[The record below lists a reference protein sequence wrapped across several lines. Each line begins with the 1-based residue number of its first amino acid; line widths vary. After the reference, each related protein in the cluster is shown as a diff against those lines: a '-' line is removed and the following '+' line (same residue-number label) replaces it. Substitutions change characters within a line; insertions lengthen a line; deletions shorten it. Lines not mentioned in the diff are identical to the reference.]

1 MTQRV
6 RPLLHRFVLAAA
18 IAAVAVPGAGCLGF
32 GKKSTLP
39 KPGSVEADKFLFDRG
54 MELLKNKKW
63 NASREYFLKLIDTYP
78 TSQYRYDAKLGI
90 GDAYLGE
97 GRIDTYILAAN
108 EFREFL
114 TYYPVARR
122 VDYAQYKL
130 AVALSKQTLS
140 AQRDQTATHDALRE
154 IETFLK
160 TYTNS
165 PLRPEV
171 QKLHRQ
177 TRDLLSESEFAPGL
191 HYYRVKWYPGAIDR
205 FQGLLKD
212 DPEFTNR
219 DKVYFYLADSLYKVG
234 AKPEAQLYFEKLLTD
249 APKSK
254 HADQARKR
262 LALIK
267 R

>member
-1 MTQRV
+1 MTHRV
-6 RPLLHRFVLAAA
+6 RPLAHRFVLVAA
-18 IAAVAVPGAGCLGF
+18 IAALAVPGTACLGF
-32 GKKSTLP
+32 GKKTKLP
-39 KPGSVEADKFLFDRG
+39 AAGSMEADKFLFDRG
-54 MELLKNKKW
+54 TELLKNKKW
-63 NASREYFLKLIDTYP
+63 MASREYFRRLIDTYP

-90 GDAYLGE
+90 GDSYQGE
-97 GRIDTYILAAN
+97 GRIDSYILAAN

-114 TYYPVARR
+114 TYYPVATR

-130 AVALSKQTLS
+130 ALALSKQTLS
-140 AQRDQTATHDALRE
+140 PQRDQTATHDALKE

-171 QKLHRQ
+171 QKLYRQ

-191 HYYRVKWYPGAIDR
+191 HYYRTKWYPGAIDR
-205 FQGLLKD
+205 FQSLIKD

-219 DKVYFYLADSLYKVG
+219 DKVYFYLAESLYKVG
-234 AKPEAQLYFEKLLTD
+234 ARPEAQLYYEKLLQD
-249 APKSK
+249 VPKSK
-254 HADQARKR
+254 HADEARKR
-262 LALIK
+262 LTLIK